1 MTPELGPTI
10 TAATI
15 DSIYMTSSYLYN
27 RQQKNAPI
35 QRSWWQSLSRNVAV
49 WESSRRIGENAWE
62 LLAPQQPEGYLK
74 KICRLI
80 SVATNT
86 TYLVQTWRRET
97 TASRLKALDEKNTLN
112 QLEIQE
118 IQNKIK
124 QDPLDESLQ
133 DQLDKKISVA
143 QNDLNRYEETLN
155 KQGSIHPWILPLQVT
170 SILSDLPAQYKNDRT
185 PLDNLKIWSKKN
197 GQDLGI
203 TTMNVGLNFL
213 SSPLTLK
220 TSEDRMLALKKIA
233 NNS

>member
-15 DSIYMTSSYLYN
+15 DGIYMTSSYLYN
-27 RQQKNAPI
+27 YQQKNAPI
-35 QRSWWQSLSRNVAV
+35 QRSWWQSLSRNVTV

-62 LLAPQQPEGYLK
+62 LLSPQQPEGYFK

-124 QDPLDESLQ
+124 QTPLDESLQ
-133 DQLDKKISVA
+133 DQLDKKIALA

-155 KQGSIHPWILPLQVT
+155 KQGSIHPWIFPLQIT
-170 SILSDLPAQYKNDRT
+170 SILTDLPAQYKNDRT

-203 TTMNVGLNFL
+203 TTMNVGLNYL
-213 SSPLTLK
+213 SSPLALK

-233 NNS
+233 NHS